1 MINNVKSKYFIFF
14 CIAVGIFLRLN
25 WNSDMEWKADEQWT
39 YQKAH
44 ETADSGKFPA
54 AGMQS
59 GGGVVNP
66 GLSLGIFALI
76 ASFTQ
81 DPLAMNRVVQL
92 LNILAVLC
100 FTWFALTKI
109 KSEERQVWLYGIAL
123 ASVSPLAVL
132 FARKIWAQDLLPLVS
147 FLILLSNYYRKKNWG
162 AFFWGF
168 FGALIGQIHMSGFF
182 FAAGIFV
189 FTLLYDRYNKIK
201 FKWLPWLAGSILG
214 SITIVMWFLYMAEHP
229 QFTRF
234 NIMHLMQFNFYTYWF
249 LDGLGLNIMYS
260 VRKEFWEFIK
270 EPIIFGTPLYLIAV
284 AHLFLAAAGIFTL
297 KKIAGYAKAFYFN
310 LKQKSFPAFLFANI
324 SPTKFYMLSVL
335 LGLGVFMN
343 FSGFT
348 VHPHY
353 LICAFPFVYI
363 FLAKIFERRTL
374 LLKGIIIAQL
384 FITVMF
390 QVYVHRNNGIKNGDY
405 SITYKEQMEIQK
417 SKSINQ

>member
-1 MINNVKSKYFIFF
+1 VINNVQGKYFIFF
-14 CIAVGIFLRLN
+14 CIAAGIFLRLN
-25 WNSDMEWKADEQWT
+25 WNADMEWKADEQWT
-39 YQKAH
+39 YEKAH
-44 ETADSGKFPA
+44 ETAASGTIPA

-59 GGGVVNP
+59 GGGLVNP

-76 ASFTQ
+76 ASFTN
-81 DPLAMNRVVQL
+81 DPLSMNRVVQL
-92 LNILAVLC
+92 INILAILC
-100 FTWFALTKI
+100 FAWFALTKL
-109 KSEERQVWLYGIAL
+109 KAGERQVWLYGIAL

-147 FLILLSNYYRKKNWG
+147 FMVLLGNYYRHKSAG
-162 AFFWGF
+162 AFAWGL

-189 FTLLYDRYNKIK
+189 FTLLHDRYNKIK
-201 FKWLPWLAGSILG
+201 FRWMPWLLGSVLG
-214 SITIVMWFLYMAEHP
+214 SITIVMWLLYMAEHP

-234 NIMHLMQFNFYTYWF
+234 EFIHLLQFNFYIYWF
-249 LDGLGLNIMYS
+249 LDAHGLNIMYS
-260 VRKEFWEFIK
+260 TRKEFWELIK
-270 EPIIFGTPLYLIAV
+270 EPVIFGLPAYSIAIVHLYL
-284 AHLFLAAAGIFTL
+284 AATGIFTL
-297 KKIAGYAKAFYFN
+297 KEIIRYVKILYLN
-310 LKQKSFPAFLFANI
+310 VKQKTFAAFLFSNV
-324 SPTKFYMLSVL
+324 SVTKFYLLSIL

-363 FLAKIFERRTL
+363 FLAKVFEKKTL

-390 QVYVHRNNGIKNGDY
+390 QVYVHQHNGIKDGDY
-405 SITYKEQMEIQK
+405 GMTYKAQMQLQK
-417 SKSINQ
+417 PNQ